1 MSISF
6 NGIPTTLRV
15 PFVYAEF
22 DSSNAQ
28 QGLDVLPYKVLLI
41 GQKTSSGS
49 KAAVGS
55 GTGQAWRIT
64 SAAQAAQYFGAGS
77 QLHLMALAYFAN
89 NQVTEVHAIA
99 VAEPSGGAAASGT
112 IAVSGT
118 ASAAGTLAVYI
129 GGQLVSVGVA
139 SSATATQVATNLAA
153 AINALTSLPVTATSS
168 TGTVTITAKNQGLVA
183 NSLNVQLNFAEGDAT
198 PAGLTVTVTGP
209 SSGSGNVD
217 LTNVWA
223 AIEDEQFH
231 IMAMPYIDA
240 TSLTSAETELESRW
254 GPLRQQEGI
263 MFVASPGDLSTV
275 TTLGLSRNSKQVSL
289 MTSYGS
295 PTTQHEWAASV
306 AGVVAQ
312 YGNIDPARPFQ
323 TLTLAHVKTPPKTM
337 RFTPTERDIM
347 LHDGVSTH
355 VVAAGGVVQIERL
368 ITTYQ
373 VNGFGAPDIAYLD
386 VNTPLTLGYLRA
398 SFRNNMLRK
407 FPRSKLADDGTQ
419 YGPGQAI
426 VTPKVIKAECIAVFR
441 QWEDAGLVE
450 GIDQFVRDLI
460 VERNA
465 SDPNRVDILL
475 PPNLVNQLRVT
486 AVKIGFLL

>member
-1 MSISF
+1 MTISF
-6 NGIPTTLRV
+6 NGIPSTLRV

-22 DSSNAQ
+22 DSTNAQ
-28 QGLDVLPYKVLLI
+28 QGLDTLPYKVLLI
-41 GQKTSSGS
+41 GQKTSAGS

-55 GTGQAWRIT
+55 GTGQAWRVT
-64 SAAQAAQYFGAGS
+64 SAAQAAQFFGAGS
-77 QLHLMALAYFAN
+77 QLALMAAAYFAN
-89 NQVTEVHAIA
+89 NQVTEVHGIA
-99 VAEPSGGAAASGT
+99 VAEPSGGAAATGT
-112 IAVSGT
+112 VAITGT
-118 ASAAGTLAVYI
+118 ASAAGTLALYI
-129 GGQLVSVGVA
+129 GGQVVQVGVA
-139 SSATATQVATNLAA
+139 AAATAANVATALNT
-153 AINALTSLPVTATSS
+153 AINALISLPVTSTVS
-168 TGTVTITAKNQGLVA
+168 TGTVTLTAKNTGVIG
-183 NSLNVQLNFAEGDAT
+183 NSLDVRLNFSDGDAT
-198 PAGLTVTVTGP
+198 PAGLTVTVTAP
-209 SSGSGNVD
+209 ASGSGAVD

-223 AIEDEQFH
+223 TIEDDQYN

-240 TSLTSAETELESRW
+240 TSLTSAETELETRW

-275 TTLGLSRNSKQVSL
+275 TTLGLSRNSKQVSI
-289 MTSYGS
+289 MTCFGS
-295 PTTQHEWAASV
+295 PSTQHEWAAAV
-306 AGVVAQ
+306 AGVVALN
-312 YGNIDPARPFQ
+312 GNIDPARPFQ
-323 TLTLAHVKTPPKTM
+323 TLPVVGVKTPPKVS

-347 LHDGVSTH
+347 LHDGISTH
-355 VVAAGGVVQIERL
+355 VVAAGGVVQIERM

-398 SFRNNMLRK
+398 SFRNNLLRK

-426 VTPKVIKAECIAVFR
+426 VTPKVIKAECIAIFR

-460 VERNA
+460 VERNT